1 MRRINLK
8 KVRAARSD
16 TIRDINRQIV
26 LNYVREREPIS
37 RASISR
43 ETALQRSTVST
54 IVDALISDGLV
65 IEVGAGES
73 TGGRR
78 PLLLSLRRE
87 GALAI
92 GIDITPSKSRVA
104 VSNLAGLVL
113 EQQEY
118 PTDKDYKQ
126 ALRNICTNVKQL
138 LQRYHG
144 KIEGVGISV
153 PGLVDTTMSN
163 IIHVPYFDWSDLNMG
178 KDVSEATGL
187 SVTVDNDANAA
198 ALAELWFGRPEVS
211 GVRDFIMV
219 LASDGIGTGIVFDGQ
234 IYRGEY
240 GAAGE
245 FGHMVIGSDAP
256 VNCSCGSRRCWEA
269 FSSRYS
275 AIARYLQLKGDNN
288 EQEIDFS
295 TLVHRAFDGETK
307 AITALK
313 QTAEGLGI
321 GISNLI
327 VGFSPEAVVVGGE
340 LTKAWSLIFDTLQET
355 VERRIRRGLP
365 SARLIASTLGEQPTL
380 LGSLSLVLASKF
392 ASSRSS

>member
-37 RASISR
+37 RAAISR
-43 ETALQRSTVST
+43 ETALQRSTVSA
-54 IVDALISDGLV
+54 IVDALISDGL
-65 IEVGAGES
+65 INEIGAGES

-78 PLLLSLRRE
+78 PLLLTLRRE

-92 GIDITPSKSRVA
+92 GIDITPTKSRIG
-104 VSNLAGLVL
+104 VSNLAGLIL
-113 EQQEY
+113 EQKEY
-118 PTDKDYKQ
+118 PADRDYKQ
-126 ALRNICTNVKQL
+126 ALHNICTNVRQL
-138 LQRYHG
+138 LQKYEG
-144 KIEGVGISV
+144 KIGGVGVSV

-163 IIHVPYFDWSDLNMG
+163 IVHVPYFDWHDLNIG
-178 KDVSEATGL
+178 KDISDATGL

-211 GVRDFIMV
+211 GVRDFIMI
-219 LASDGIGTGIVFDGQ
+219 LASYGIGTGIVFDGQ

-269 FSSRYS
+269 FSS
-275 AIARYLQLKGDNN
+275 G
-288 EQEIDFS
+288 
-295 TLVHRAFDGETK
+295 
-307 AITALK
+307 
-313 QTAEGLGI
+313 
-321 GISNLI
+321 
-327 VGFSPEAVVVGGE
+327 
-340 LTKAWSLIFDTLQET
+340 
-355 VERRIRRGLP
+355 
-365 SARLIASTLGEQPTL
+365 
-380 LGSLSLVLASKF
+380 
-392 ASSRSS
+392 